1 MAIFVAI
8 AALLC
13 LATVAVLLRPLWRD
27 ARGVAL
33 GMGVVMLASTGLLYM
48 LVGTP
53 RALDRTAQQTPTPQR
68 YAKRPAGPGA
78 PYRKRRQKRRPG

>member
-13 LATVAVLLRPLWRD
+13 LATGAVLLRPLWRD

-33 GMGVVMLASTGLLYM
+33 GMGVVMLASSGVM
-48 LVGTP
+48 RQP
-53 RALDRTAQQTPTPQR
+53 
-68 YAKRPAGPGA
+68 GPMIGRGSPLA
-78 PYRKRRQKRRPG
+78 SLTSMQ